1 MTDKLFIDKSAFDEY
16 KDVSEHLDT
25 ERTNS
30 AILEAQIG
38 DLIAFIGEPLYKLMQ
53 DDFTAPATW
62 ATQKYNDL
70 FNGVS
75 YKPQGGKYEVIYHGL
90 KPALTYF
97 AYARLLNNLQL
108 NVTRSGPVTYMEPD
122 VSDSSTQPQIKT
134 KVIDARALA
143 VRYQE
148 EATKFLETKRQDY
161 PEWSNPHQGNVAFKF
176 IKL

>member
-1 MTDKLFIDKSAFDEY
+1 MTDKLFITKEAFDEY
-16 KDVSEHLDT
+16 KDVSEHLDI

-38 DLIAFIGEPLYKLMQ
+38 DLIAFIGAPLYKLMQ
-53 DDFTAPATW
+53 DDFTAPDTW
-62 ATQKYNDL
+62 GTAKYGEL

-75 YKPQGGKYEVIYHGL
+75 YKPQGELYEVIFHGL
-90 KPALTYF
+90 KPSLTYF

-108 NVTRSGPVTYMEPD
+108 NVTRSGPVTYMEAD
-122 VSDSSTQPQIKT
+122 VSDSSTQAQIKT

-148 EATKFLETKRQDY
+148 EALKYLETNRQSF
-161 PEWSNPHQGNVAFKF
+161 PEWSNPHQGNLAFKF
-176 IKL
+176 TKI